1 MLDVLKPERTV
12 AIGRKAERALGLV
25 GAGATY
31 VRHPSQGGAL
41 LFEEGMRTII
51 RDMGLVPGT

>member
-1 MLDVLKPERTV
+1 MLDVIQPARV
-12 AIGRKAERALGLV
+12 AAIGRKAEKAIGLI
-25 GAGATY
+25 GHDATY

-51 RDMGLVPGT
+51 QEMGLEPAP